1 MTYTE
6 ARRAL
11 EGLPSLDVKPGLD
24 RILRLLD
31 ALDHPE
37 QAFPAV
43 HIAGTNGK
51 GSVAAMLASVL
62 SQAGYRVGRF
72 TSPDLIDFRDRI
84 SIDDVWIE
92 GDELARTV
100 EQLLPIFAAEDP
112 PTLFEAL
119 TAIAFQHFATNKVD
133 LAVVE
138 VGLGGRFDATNV
150 LSPLLTILTTVGRDH
165 LALLGGYSK
174 SLFGYYTPRG
184 GTIEKI
190 AWEKA
195 GIAKESVPCLAGDL
209 PLEAQRILV
218 AECARV
224 HAPLTDCHTIDL
236 ERVAFDWDK
245 VTYQIEASDL
255 PKEILLPLLGG
266 YQQENLRVTLRA
278 IELLRKNGLTIPS
291 RAIALGLAAVR
302 WPGRFEV
309 ISRRPIVI
317 LDGAHNQ
324 PGALALAEDI
334 ERTLPEQIHRHLL
347 FGILADKELEP
358 IARALFPLFS
368 SVTLTR
374 SKSPR
379 ALALEPLLEA
389 ARSLGIAPLRS
400 ISVREGAT
408 NAYNGLKEDD
418 ALVVTGSLTVV
429 REARPI
435 LREELCR
442 R

>member
-1 MTYTE
+1 LTYAE

-11 EGLPSLDVKPGLD
+11 ERLPSLDVKPGLD

-37 QAFPAV
+37 QAFPAIQ
-43 HIAGTNGK
+43 IAGTNGK

-84 SIDDVWIE
+84 SIDDLWIE
-92 GDELARTV
+92 GDELAHTV
-100 EQLLPIFAAEDP
+100 ERILPVFAAEDP

-119 TAIAFQHFATNKVD
+119 TAIAFHHFAKNKVD

-165 LALLGGYSK
+165 LALLGG
-174 SLFGYYTPRG
+174 
-184 GTIEKI
+184 TIEKI

-195 GIAKESVPCLAGDL
+195 GIAKEDVPCLAGDL

-218 AECARV
+218 AECVRV
-224 HAPLTDCHTIDL
+224 HAPLTDCYTIDI

-278 IELLRKNGLTIPS
+278 IVLLRKNGLTIPS
-291 RAIALGLAAVR
+291 RAIASGLAAVR
-302 WPGRFEV
+302 WPGRFEL
-309 ISRRPIVI
+309 ISRRPIII

-334 ERTLPEQIHRHLL
+334 ERTLPNRIHRHLL

-379 ALALEPLLEA
+379 AMALESLLET
-389 ARSLGIAPLRS
+389 ARSLGIVPLRS
-400 ISVREGAT
+400 SSVREGVT
-408 NAYNGLKEDD
+408 RAYNSLKEED

-435 LREELCR
+435 LLEELCR
-442 R
+442 H

>member
-1 MTYTE
+1 MTYAE

-11 EGLPSLDVKPGLD
+11 ERLPSLDVKPGLD

-31 ALDHPE
+31 VLDHPE

-84 SIDDVWIE
+84 SIDNLWIE
-92 GDELARTV
+92 GDELASTV
-100 EQLLPIFAAEDP
+100 EQLLPVFAAKDP

-119 TAIAFQHFATNKVD
+119 TAIAFHHFAKNRVD
-133 LAVVE
+133 LAVIE
-138 VGLGGRFDATNV
+138 VGLGGRFDATNL

-165 LALLGGYSK
+165 LALLGG
-174 SLFGYYTPRG
+174 
-184 GTIEKI
+184 TIEKI

-195 GIAKESVPCLAGDL
+195 GIAKENVPCLAGDL

-218 AECARV
+218 AECARL

-236 ERVAFDWDK
+236 ERVAFDWEK
-245 VTYQIEASDL
+245 VTYQIEGSNL

-266 YQQENLRVTLRA
+266 YQQANLRVTLRA
-278 IELLRKNGLTIPS
+278 IELLRKDGLTIPIY
-291 RAIALGLAAVR
+291 AVAAGLAAVR

-309 ISRRPIVI
+309 ISQRPLVI

-334 ERTLPEQIHRHLL
+334 ERTLPNQIHRHLL
-347 FGILADKELEP
+347 FGILVDKELEP

-379 ALALEPLLEA
+379 AMALELLLET
-389 ARSLGIAPLRS
+389 ARSLGIVPLRS
-400 ISVREGAT
+400 SSVREGVT
-408 NAYNGLKEDD
+408 SAYNSLKEDD

>member
-1 MTYTE
+1 
-6 ARRAL
+6 
-11 EGLPSLDVKPGLD
+11 
-24 RILRLLD
+24 
-31 ALDHPE
+31 
-37 QAFPAV
+37 
-43 HIAGTNGK
+43 
-51 GSVAAMLASVL
+51 MLASVL

-84 SIDDVWIE
+84 SIDDLWIE

-112 PTLFEAL
+112 PTLFEVL
-119 TAIAFQHFATNKVD
+119 TAIAFHHFAKNKVD

-150 LSPLLTILTTVGRDH
+150 LSPTLTILTTVGRDH
-165 LALLGGYSK
+165 LALLGG
-174 SLFGYYTPRG
+174 
-184 GTIEKI
+184 TIEKI
-190 AWEKA
+190 SWEKA
-195 GIAKESVPCLAGDL
+195 GIAKEDVPCLAGDL
-209 PLEAQRILV
+209 PAAAQRILV
-218 AECARV
+218 AECACV
-224 HAPLTDCHTIDL
+224 HAPLTDCHTIGL
-236 ERVAFDWDK
+236 ERVAFDWEK
-245 VTYQIEASDL
+245 VTYQIEGSDL

-278 IELLRKNGLTIPS
+278 IELLRENGFTIPS
-291 RAIALGLAAVR
+291 RAVAAGLAAVR

-324 PGALALAEDI
+324 PGALALAKDI
-334 ERTLPEQIHRHLL
+334 ERTLPDKIHRHLL
-347 FGILADKELEP
+347 FGILTDKELEP

-379 ALALEPLLEA
+379 AMTLEPLLEV
-389 ARSLGIAPLRS
+389 ARSLGIVPFRS
-400 ISVREGAT
+400 SSVREGAT
-408 NAYNGLKEDD
+408 SAYNSLKEED
-418 ALVVTGSLTVV
+418 ALIVTGSLTVV

-435 LREELCR
+435 LRKELCR

>member
-1 MTYTE
+1 GRLTYAE

-11 EGLPSLDVKPGLD
+11 ERLPSLDVKPGLD

-84 SIDDVWIE
+84 SIDDAWIE

-119 TAIAFQHFATNKVD
+119 TAIAFHHFAKNKVD

-165 LALLGGYSK
+165 LALLGG
-174 SLFGYYTPRG
+174 
-184 GTIEKI
+184 TIEKI

-195 GIAKESVPCLAGDL
+195 GIAKEDVPCLAGDL

-218 AECARV
+218 AECARLR
-224 HAPLTDCHTIDL
+224 APLTDCHTIDL
-236 ERVAFDWDK
+236 ERVAFDWEK
-245 VTYQIEASDL
+245 VTYRIEAFDF

-278 IELLRKNGLTIPS
+278 IELLREDGLTIPNHAVAS
-291 RAIALGLAAVR
+291 GLAVAR

-309 ISRRPIVI
+309 ISRRPLVI

-334 ERTLPEQIHRHLL
+334 ERTLPDQIHRHLL
-347 FGILADKELEP
+347 FGILSDKELEP

-374 SKSPR
+374 PKSPR
-379 ALALEPLLEA
+379 AMALDPLLEA
-389 ARSLGIAPLRS
+389 ARSLGIVPLRS
-400 ISVREGAT
+400 TSVREGAT
-408 NAYNGLKEDD
+408 SAYNSLKEDD

-435 LREELCR
+435 LLEELCR

>member
-1 MTYTE
+1 LTYAE

-11 EGLPSLDVKPGLD
+11 ERLPSLDVKPGLD

-62 SQAGYRVGRF
+62 SHAGYRVGRF

-84 SIDDVWIE
+84 SIDDIWIGE
-92 GDELARTV
+92 EELAHTV
-100 EQLLPIFAAEDP
+100 ERLFPIFAEEDP

-119 TAIAFQHFATNKVD
+119 TAIAFHHFAKNKVD

-150 LSPLLTILTTVGRDH
+150 LSPLLTILTTVGLDH
-165 LALLGGYSK
+165 LTLL
-174 SLFGYYTPRG
+174 G

-195 GIAKESVPCLAGDL
+195 GIAKEDVPCLAGDL
-209 PLEAQRILV
+209 PLAAQRVLI
-218 AECARV
+218 AECARL
-224 HAPLTDCHTIDL
+224 HAPLIDCHTIDL
-236 ERVAFDWDK
+236 ERIAFDWEK
-245 VTYQIEASDL
+245 VTYRIEESDL

-266 YQQENLRVTLRA
+266 YQKENLRVVLRA
-278 IELLRKNGLTIPS
+278 IELLREDGL
-291 RAIALGLAAVR
+291 AILNSAVTSGLAAVR

-309 ISRRPIVI
+309 VSRRPIVI

-324 PGALALAEDI
+324 PGALALAKDI
-334 ERTLPEQIHRHLL
+334 ERTLPNRIHRYLL

-379 ALALEPLLEA
+379 AMALEPLLEA
-389 ARSLGIAPLRS
+389 ARLLGIVPFWS
-400 ISVREGAT
+400 TSVREGVT
-408 NAYNGLKEDD
+408 SAYNSLKEDD
-418 ALVVTGSLTVV
+418 AMVVTGSLTVV

-435 LREELCR
+435 LLEELCR

>member
-1 MTYTE
+1 MTYAE

-11 EGLPSLDVKPGLD
+11 ERLPSLDVKPGLD
-24 RILRLLD
+24 RILRLLG

-37 QAFPAV
+37 QAFPAI

-62 SQAGYRVGRF
+62 SHAGYRVGRF

-84 SIDDVWIE
+84 SIDDIWIE
-92 GDELARTV
+92 RDALARTV
-100 EQLLPIFAAEDP
+100 KQLLPIFTADDP

-119 TAIAFQHFATNKVD
+119 TAIAFHHFAKNKVD

-150 LSPLLTILTTVGRDH
+150 LSPLLTILTTIGRDH
-165 LALLGGYSK
+165 FALL
-174 SLFGYYTPRG
+174 G

-195 GIAKESVPCLAGDL
+195 GIAKEDIPCLAGDL
-209 PLEAQRILV
+209 PLEAQRILG
-218 AECARV
+218 AECARIR
-224 HAPLTDCHTIDL
+224 APLTDCHTIDL
-236 ERVAFDWDK
+236 ERVSFDWEK
-245 VTYQIEASDL
+245 VIYQIEGSDL

-266 YQQENLRVTLRA
+266 YQRENLRVTLRA
-278 IELLRKNGLTIPS
+278 IELLRKNGLTIPNHAVAS
-291 RAIALGLAAVR
+291 GLATVR
-302 WPGRFEV
+302 WPGRFEL
-309 ISRRPIVI
+309 IARRPIVI

-324 PGALALAEDI
+324 PGALALAKDI
-334 ERTLPEQIHRHLL
+334 ERTLPNQIHRHLL

-379 ALALEPLLEA
+379 AMAFEPLLKT
-389 ARSLGIAPLRS
+389 ARSLGIVPLRS
-400 ISVREGAT
+400 SNVREGVT
-408 NAYNGLKEDD
+408 STYNSLKEED

-435 LREELCR
+435 LLEELCR
-442 R
+442 H

>member
-1 MTYTE
+1 MIYAE

-51 GSVAAMLASVL
+51 GSVAAMLAGVL

-84 SIDDVWIE
+84 SIDDIWIE

-119 TAIAFQHFATNKVD
+119 TAIAFHHFATNKVD

-165 LALLGGYSK
+165 IALL
-174 SLFGYYTPRG
+174 G

-236 ERVAFDWDK
+236 ERVSFDWDK
-245 VTYQIEASDL
+245 VTYQIEGPNL

-266 YQQENLRVTLRA
+266 YQQENLRVTLHA

-291 RAIALGLAAVR
+291 RAVALGLAAVR

-324 PGALALAEDI
+324 PGALALAKDI

-347 FGILADKELEP
+347 FGILADKELEK

-379 ALALEPLLEA
+379 AMALEPLLET
-389 ARSLGIAPLRS
+389 ARSLEIVPLRS
-400 ISVREGAT
+400 SSVREGVT
-408 NAYNGLKEDD
+408 SAYNSLKEEE

-435 LREELCR
+435 LLEELCR

>member
-1 MTYTE
+1 LTYAE

-11 EGLPSLDVKPGLD
+11 ERLPSLDVKPGLD

-31 ALDHPE
+31 VLDHPE
-37 QAFPAV
+37 QAFPAI

-62 SQAGYRVGRF
+62 SHAGYRVGRF

-84 SIDDVWIE
+84 SIDDIWIE
-92 GDELARTV
+92 RDALARTV
-100 EQLLPIFAAEDP
+100 KQLLPIFTADDP

-119 TAIAFQHFATNKVD
+119 TAIAFHHFATNKVD

-150 LSPLLTILTTVGRDH
+150 LSPLLTILTTIGRDH
-165 LALLGGYSK
+165 LALL
-174 SLFGYYTPRG
+174 G

-195 GIAKESVPCLAGDL
+195 GIAKGDVPFLAGDL
-209 PLEAQRILV
+209 PLEAHRVLV

-224 HAPLTDCHTIDL
+224 HAPLTDCHTIGL
-236 ERVAFDWDK
+236 ERVAFDWEK
-245 VTYQIEASDL
+245 VTYRIEAADL
-255 PKEILLPLLGG
+255 PREILLPLLGG
-266 YQQENLRVTLRA
+266 YQKENLRVTLRA
-278 IELLRKNGLTIPS
+278 IELLRKNGFTIPN
-291 RAIALGLAAVR
+291 RAVAAGLATVR

-324 PGALALAEDI
+324 PAALALAADI
-334 ERTLPEQIHRHLL
+334 ERTLPDKAHRHLL

-358 IARALFPLFS
+358 IARALFPLFF

-379 ALALEPLLEA
+379 SMVLEPLLET

-400 ISVREGAT
+400 TSVHEGVAS
-408 NAYNGLKEDD
+408 AYNSLKEDD

-435 LREELCR
+435 LLEELCR

>member
-1 MTYTE
+1 MTYAE
-6 ARRAL
+6 ARCAL
-11 EGLPSLDVKPGLD
+11 ERLPSLDVKPGLN

-37 QAFPAV
+37 QAFPTV

-84 SIDDVWIE
+84 SIDDLWIGE
-92 GDELARTV
+92 DELARTV

-119 TAIAFQHFATNKVD
+119 TAIAFHHFALKKVD
-133 LAVVE
+133 TAVVE

-150 LSPLLTILTTVGRDH
+150 TSPLLTILTTIGRDH
-165 LALLGGYSK
+165 LALL
-174 SLFGYYTPRG
+174 G

-195 GIAKESVPCLAGDL
+195 GIAKENVPCLCGDL
-209 PLEAQRILV
+209 PLEAQRVLV

-224 HAPLTDCHTIDL
+224 HAPLTDCHTVDL
-236 ERVAFDWDK
+236 KRIAFDWEK
-245 VTYQIEASDL
+245 VTYRIEGSDL
-255 PKEILLPLLGG
+255 PREILLPLLGG

-278 IELLRKNGLTIPS
+278 IELLREDGLTIPN
-291 RAIALGLAAVR
+291 RAVASGLAAVR

-324 PGALALAEDI
+324 PAALALAKDI
-334 ERTLPEQIHRHLL
+334 ERTLPGKIHRHLL
-347 FGILADKELEP
+347 FGILVDKELES

-379 ALALEPLLEA
+379 AMALKPLLET

-400 ISVREGAT
+400 SSVREGAT
-408 NAYNGLKEDD
+408 SAYNGLKEEDT
-418 ALVVTGSLTVV
+418 LVVTGSLTVV
-429 REARPI
+429 REVRSI
-435 LREELCR
+435 LLEELCR
-442 R
+442 H